1 VERSRLYFEHED
13 DFKEQI
19 GRCESIHRN
28 LVVLDLRREDLVWP
42 GNRFM
47 VYALHPDQNISIH
60 VLRGKVEG
68 TTVFATGRSIA
79 NLSSNTNVGALML
92 EYDGGG
98 H

>member
-1 VERSRLYFEHED
+1 
-13 DFKEQI
+13 
-19 GRCESIHRN
+19 
-28 LVVLDLRREDLVWP
+28 
-42 GNRFM
+42 M